1 MQEIL
6 DIRTMKEDQIDA
18 IKQRVI
24 EVLKKHEVKKASLF
38 GSIVRGEATEKSDID
53 LLIEFEGRKSLLDLS
68 CLKLDLQKVLRRQVD
83 VLTYKSLHPLLKE
96 RILSEQE
103 VIL

>member
-1 MQEIL
+1 L
-6 DIRTMKEDQIDA
+6 KEDQIDE
-18 IKQRVI
+18 IKKTLIDALR
-24 EVLKKHEVKKASLF
+24 KHEVKKAALF
-38 GSIVRGEATEKSDID
+38 GSIVRGEATEESDID
-53 LLIEFEGRKSLLDLS
+53 LLIEFEGRKSLLDLAG
-68 CLKLDLQKVLRRQVD
+68 LKLDIQELLRRRVD

>member
-1 MQEIL
+1 
-6 DIRTMKEDQIDA
+6 MKEDQIDE
-18 IKQRVI
+18 IKKTLIDLLR
-24 EVLKKHEVKKASLF
+24 KHEVKKAALF
-38 GSIVRGEATEKSDID
+38 GSIVRGEATEESDID
-53 LLIEFEGRKSLLDLS
+53 LLIEFEGRKSLLDLAG
-68 CLKLDLQKVLRRQVD
+68 LKLDLQQLLRRRVD